1 MKTDIL
7 VIGGGPA
14 GLLAAYE
21 AAASGRKVTIVEES
35 WSLGGQLRQQTQV
48 LEDLPA
54 PYTGARGFVLAERLL
69 GQLEPLPVDI
79 LLEHAMIGRFA
90 DGSIGIS
97 DEQQVQR
104 VAAASVIFATG
115 AAETPVT
122 FPGWTLPGVMTPGAA
137 QIAIN
142 RERVLPGKKAL
153 MVGSSDFAIEV
164 VRQMHEVGIDVLA
177 VVEQSG
183 AIQAKRKENHQYAAE
198 HVPVLLGAEISE
210 AKGTG
215 RVEQAFVRKNS
226 TDQPISYEVDLI
238 CTDGGRHP
246 ILEPFSILDCELA
259 FRQQLGGWLPSY
271 DMDLQTSVEG
281 IFVAGNAAGVSSQA
295 ACLLTGMIAGI
306 SAAARVSQPSS
317 RQELAQRKQELWQ
330 ALCRIENG
338 VDPLVWDERVNHLSE
353 WMNLRLSRD
362 PSEWLHVSG
371 QGKE

>member
-1 MKTDIL
+1 MKTDVL

-21 AAASGRKVTIVEES
+21 AAASGRQVTIVEES

-48 LEDLPA
+48 LEQLPA

-69 GQLEPLPVDI
+69 QQLEPLSVDV

-97 DEQQVQR
+97 NEQQVHR
-104 VAAASVIFATG
+104 VAASSVIVATG
-115 AAETPVT
+115 AAETPVA
-122 FPGWTLPGVMTPGAA
+122 FPGWTLPGVMTPGAV

-164 VRQMHEVGIDVLA
+164 VRQMREVGIDVLA

-183 AIQAKRKENHQYAAE
+183 AIQARRKENRQYAAE
-198 HVPVLLGAEISE
+198 HVPLLLGTELCE

-215 RVEQAFVRKNS
+215 RVEQAFVRKS
-226 TDQPISYEVDLI
+226 GSDQPILYEVDLI

-246 ILEPFSILDCELA
+246 ILEPFSILDCKLA
-259 FRQQLGGWLPSY
+259 YRQQLGGWLPVY
-271 DMDLQTSVEG
+271 NRDLQTSVEG
-281 IFVAGNAAGVSSQA
+281 IFVAGNAAGVSSQV
-295 ACLLTGMIAGI
+295 ACLLTGKIAGI
-306 SAAARVSQPSS
+306 SAAAHVSSSS
-317 RQELAQRKQELWQ
+317 RQEQTLRKQELW
-330 ALCRIENG
+330 LELHRIENEC
-338 VDPLVWDERVNHLSE
+338 DPSLWAERVNHLSQGS
-353 WMNLRLSRD
+353 NLSLSRD
-362 PSEWLHVSG
+362 PSEWLHLLG
-371 QGKE
+371 NGRE